1 MSGEN
6 LAEIWNKAK
15 EILKNE
21 TTVISYETYI
31 QTLELK
37 SFDNNNVLLVA
48 TNPYQKDA
56 AENRYK
62 DLITNTFNY
71 ITNKKCTVKIVE
83 KSELESIE
91 IPQSVKKEVIN
102 NKLIINSSKIFL
114 GHSI

>member
-37 SFDNNNVLLVA
+37 SFDNNKDVA
-48 TNPYQKDA
+48 CYIL
-56 AENRYK
+56 ENLDK
-62 DLITNTFNY
+62 SNT
-71 ITNKKCTVKIVE
+71 
-83 KSELESIE
+83 
-91 IPQSVKKEVIN
+91 
-102 NKLIINSSKIFL
+102 IFL
-114 GHSI
+114 KASRSMKFEQILEEIKKRDI